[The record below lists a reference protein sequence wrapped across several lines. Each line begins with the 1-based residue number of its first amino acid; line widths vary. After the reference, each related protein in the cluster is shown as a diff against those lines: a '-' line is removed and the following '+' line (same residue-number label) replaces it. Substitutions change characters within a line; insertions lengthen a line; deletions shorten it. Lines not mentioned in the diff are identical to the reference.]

1 VLISAELS
9 NFASVGVYQA
19 YPSRP
24 PLPEPAPK
32 SVQQAAYLMYAGA
45 AVSLI
50 GGIAGVAAV
59 VNAAPGTIAGVRLPA
74 GSPAV
79 PGEIR
84 HAVSLFLL
92 IGVVISV
99 VVSVALWLWI
109 AWKCKAGRPWAR
121 IVCTVLFALS
131 TWSTVTAVAGPA
143 VTWSLLAT
151 IAGWLI
157 GLGAIILLWRPSSA
171 YHFRPGPRY

>member
-1 VLISAELS
+1 M
-9 NFASVGVYQA
+9 YQA

-24 PLPEPAPK
+24 PPPEPAPK
-32 SVQQAAYLMYAGA
+32 SVRQAAHLMYAGA
-45 AVSLI
+45 VVSLI
-50 GGIAGVAAV
+50 GGIVGVAVV
-59 VNAAPGTIAGVRLPA
+59 VNAAQGTIAGVRLPA
-74 GSPAV
+74 GSPAI

-92 IGVVISV
+92 IVAVISAV
-99 VVSVALWLWI
+99 LSVALWLWM

-121 IVCTVLFALS
+121 ILSTVLFALS
-131 TWSTVTAVAGPA
+131 TWSTVSALAGPS
-143 VTWSLLAT
+143 VTWSVLPT